1 MIVAASKFS
10 IVSHKE
16 SDLENAALL
25 LLDSYPVQKF
35 FALYGEMGAG
45 KTTFIKAICAKLN
58 VTDVVSSPTFSIV
71 NIYQTKDLEEVY
83 HFDLYRINSLE
94 EVFDIGYEDYFFS
107 QSYCFVEWPEKIEN
121 LLPENAIKI
130 YIEVNQS
137 SGARVIKF

>member
-1 MIVAASKFS
+1 MAGSKFS
-10 IVSHKE
+10 IVSYKE
-16 SDLENAALL
+16 SDLENAAVL
-25 LLDSYPVQKF
+25 LLDSYPGERF

-45 KTTFIKAICAKLN
+45 KTTFIKAICEKLN

-71 NIYQTKDLEEVY
+71 NIYRTKDLEEVY

-130 YIEVNQS
+130 FIEVRQS
-137 SGARVIKF
+137 GENRVIKF

>member
-1 MIVAASKFS
+1 MTLSKFRIFS
-10 IVSHKE
+10 YQE
-16 SDLENAALL
+16 SDLENAAVL
-25 LLDSYPVQKF
+25 LLDSNPGKRF
-35 FALYGEMGAG
+35 FAFYGEMGAG
-45 KTTFIKAICAKLN
+45 KTTFIKAICKKLN

-130 YIEVNQS
+130 NIEIRQS
-137 SGARVIKF
+137 EGTRVIEF

>member
-1 MIVAASKFS
+1 VAGSKFS
-10 IVSHKE
+10 IVSYKE
-16 SDLENAALL
+16 SDLENAAVL
-25 LLDSYPVQKF
+25 LLDSYPGERF

-45 KTTFIKAICAKLN
+45 KTTFIKAICEKLN

-71 NIYQTKDLEEVY
+71 NIYRTKDLEEVY

-130 YIEVNQS
+130 FIEVRQS
-137 SGARVIKF
+137 GENRVIKF